1 MELLTALLLLA
12 LIGVLA
18 QAAGSDSRDADT
30 RYNQP
35 SW

>member
-1 MELLTALLLLA
+1 MELFVALLLLVV
-12 LIGVLA
+12 IGVLT

-35 SW
+35 TW